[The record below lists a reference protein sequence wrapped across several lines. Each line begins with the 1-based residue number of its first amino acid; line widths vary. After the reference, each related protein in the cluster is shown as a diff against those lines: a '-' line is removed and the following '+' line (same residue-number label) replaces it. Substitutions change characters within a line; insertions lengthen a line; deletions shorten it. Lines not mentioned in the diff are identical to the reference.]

1 MLAGDFELAN
11 KEKIRLEQMQRSD
24 RKFRKEGGKATN

>member
-11 KEKIRLEQMQRSD
+11 KEKIRLEQMQRGE
-24 RKFRKEGGKATN
+24 RKSRKEGCKATN